1 MAVLPRSSRLSPL
14 VRMLSKLSSTMRS
27 SSATDLGKDTRA
39 VFISLANSV
48 AAARG
53 VEFFSNTAKADMRRS
68 MAAFWYRSSAA
79 FRGFDT
85 YPDGALRALYSY
97 GAFLLPLLIMSL
109 VLESSYRLSSNST
122 IIDIRR
128 ARARA
133 NKLQDTQCYA
143 RNR

>member
-39 VFISLANSV
+39 VFMSLANSV

-53 VEFFSNTAKADMRRS
+53 VEFFSNTAFADMRRS
-68 MAAFWYRSSAA
+68 MAAFWYRSRAA

-85 YPDGALRALYSY
+85 YPDGALRARYSY
-97 GAFLLPLLIMSL
+97 GALL
-109 VLESSYRLSSNST
+109 LESSYRLSSNST
-122 IIDIRR
+122 IIDMKRVTTNSNLSTLTLI
-128 ARARA
+128 A
-133 NKLQDTQCYA
+133 
-143 RNR
+143 